1 MASQAE
7 KMPSSAVPIKHAL
20 YILLCERSVI
30 HVYYMNLLIDPALNR
45 EINTSP
51 GADVKASK
59 VTRTHSRFLR
69 VAVLPDT
76 AAREK
81 AVMTRLMLGSL
92 SGLISAFAAIL
103 TTVVYSTVLEWRYF
117 WLAVCV
123 AGFIGLV
130 VFLWKACEQF

>member
-1 MASQAE
+1 
-7 KMPSSAVPIKHAL
+7 
-20 YILLCERSVI
+20 
-30 HVYYMNLLIDPALNR
+30 MNLLIAPDLNR
-45 EINTSP
+45 EISTSP

-59 VTRTHSRFLR
+59 VTRAYSPPVR

-81 AVMTRLMLGSL
+81 AVMNRLMLAAL
-92 SGLISAFAAIL
+92 FGLISAFAAIF
-103 TTVVYSTVLEWRYF
+103 TTVVYETVLEWRYF

-123 AGFIGLV
+123 AGFVGLL